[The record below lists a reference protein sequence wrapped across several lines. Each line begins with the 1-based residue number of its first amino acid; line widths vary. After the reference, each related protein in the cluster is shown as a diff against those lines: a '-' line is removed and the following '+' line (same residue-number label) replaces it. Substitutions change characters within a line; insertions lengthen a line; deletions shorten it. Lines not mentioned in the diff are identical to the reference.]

1 MIYLDCSP
9 IILYIC
15 TFKVE
20 QNKFNAEKLKHRNGQ
35 IMNIQG
41 KIEHSI
47 TLIQRTEKLALVM
60 SDKGFLKIKT
70 MGKEQKIEELEKRLD
85 MLKFLRR
92 ISACKI
98 DSIEYEWEMDR
109 VNERLKQLSYKKEQ

>member
-41 KIEHSI
+41 KI
-47 TLIQRTEKLALVM
+47 
-60 SDKGFLKIKT
+60 KT
-70 MGKEQKIEELEKRLD
+70 MGKEQEIEELEKRLD

-98 DSIEYEWEMDR
+98 DSLEYEWEMDR
-109 VNERLKQLSYKKEQ
+109 VDERLKQLSYKKEQ

>member
-1 MIYLDCSP
+1 
-9 IILYIC
+9 
-15 TFKVE
+15 
-20 QNKFNAEKLKHRNGQ
+20 
-35 IMNIQG
+35 MNIQG

-47 TLIQRTEKLALVM
+47 TLIQRTEKLALAM
-60 SDKGFLKIKT
+60 SDKGLLKIKT
-70 MGKEQKIEELEKRLD
+70 MGKEQEIEKLEKRLD

-109 VNERLKQLSYKKEQ
+109 VDERLKQLSYKKEQ

>member
-1 MIYLDCSP
+1 
-9 IILYIC
+9 
-15 TFKVE
+15 
-20 QNKFNAEKLKHRNGQ
+20 
-35 IMNIQG
+35 MNIQG

-47 TLIQRTEKLALVM
+47 TLIQRTEKLALAM

-109 VNERLKQLSYKKEQ
+109 VDERLKQLSYKKEQ